1 MAKIDKIKE
10 TISLAKYA
18 LGILL
23 GLIFAMTGWIV
34 SSYKTADSI
43 LIVMTFILV
52 AIFVNFSVFIK
63 VYFNKDRVFRGVIK

>member
-23 GLIFAMTGWIV
+23 GLIFAITGWII
-34 SSYKTADSI
+34 SSYKTADPV
-43 LIVMTFILV
+43 LIVVTFILV
-52 AIFVNFSVFIK
+52 AIFVNFSILLLKFIL
-63 VYFNKDRVFRGVIK
+63 NKIESLEEL

>member
-23 GLIFAMTGWIV
+23 GLIFGMTGWLV
-34 SSYKTADSI
+34 SSYKLADSL
-43 LIVMTFILV
+43 LIVVTFILI
-52 AIFVNFSVFIK
+52 AIFVNFSILLLK
-63 VYFNKDRVFRGVIK
+63 YILNKIESLEEM

>member
-23 GLIFAMTGWIV
+23 GLIFGMTGWLV
-34 SSYKTADSI
+34 SSYRIADSLL
-43 LIVMTFILV
+43 LIVTFIMIV
-52 AIFVNFSVFIK
+52 IFVNFSVLLLKYILEK
-63 VYFNKDRVFRGVIK
+63 IESLEEL

>member
-34 SSYKTADSI
+34 ASYKTADSI
-43 LIVMTFILV
+43 LIILTFILV
-52 AIFVNFSVFIK
+52 AVFVNFSIMLLKFIL
-63 VYFNKDRVFRGVIK
+63 NKIESLEEL